1 MFNPAK
7 IHLEH
12 QRILNIISSGTTEE
26 FIAFAKTYNIFQE
39 SRSKVYD
46 KICNLIK
53 ERMDK
58 QNLSY
63 DLIKPEVI

>member
-12 QRILNIISSGTTEE
+12 QRILNIISDGSTED
-26 FIAFAKTYNIFQE
+26 FINFAKTYNIFQE

-46 KICNLIK
+46 RICNLIR
-53 ERMDK
+53 ERMIK
-58 QNLSY
+58 ENLSY